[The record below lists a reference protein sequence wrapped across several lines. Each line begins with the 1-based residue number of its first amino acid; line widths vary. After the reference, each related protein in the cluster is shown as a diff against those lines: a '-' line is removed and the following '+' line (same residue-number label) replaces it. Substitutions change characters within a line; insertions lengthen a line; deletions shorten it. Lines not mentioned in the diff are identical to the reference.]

1 MRSSTTFAGVFL
13 STLILAAGLA
23 RADGYSRGYVGPA
36 CCAPNWI
43 IESNNQISVQY
54 QAIHFDYA
62 ETQSGVLLDTEKG
75 WVPGVGV
82 SVTVMQNWFVDNLY
96 LNGRF
101 SWYRGNTDYVGSL
114 IGGVFGSVK
123 QQDGAVVRDF
133 DFRVGK
139 GFAVHRDFMV
149 TPFFGIGSHDWDRKV
164 NNGED
169 YTNGYYG
176 AGLLLQWSP
185 FSRLVV
191 SGDGLI
197 GKTFDANVFVHAIPG
212 FVPDTS
218 LDLGDSRL
226 YKLGLS
232 ADYAF
237 TRSIHG
243 NVGVEWTNFRYGQS
257 PVVNGILEPD
267 SKTDNVTFKVGLG
280 YAWGGRDE
288 PRVPLK

>member
-1 MRSSTTFAGVFL
+1 MRSAALLRGICFSGLV
-13 STLILAAGLA
+13 LASGLA
-23 RADGYSRGYVGPA
+23 QADGYNRGFAGPP
-36 CCAPNWI
+36 PNWI
-43 IESNNQISVQY
+43 VESNNQISVQY
-54 QAIHFDYA
+54 QSIHFDYA
-62 ETQSGVLLDTEKG
+62 ETQAGVLLDTEKG

-82 SVTVMQNWFVDNLY
+82 SVTVMQNWMIDNLY
-96 LNGRF
+96 FNGSF
-101 SWYRGNTDYVGSL
+101 AWYRGHTDYVGSL
-114 IGGVFGSVK
+114 IGGVFGSVR
-123 QQDGAVVRDF
+123 QENGAIVRDF
-133 DFRVGK
+133 DFRLGK

-169 YTNGYYG
+169 YTHGYWG

-185 FSRLVV
+185 MSRLVV
-191 SGDGLI
+191 SADGLI
-197 GKTFDANVFVHAIPG
+197 GKTFDPNVFVHAIPG

-232 ADYAF
+232 ADYAI
-237 TRSIHG
+237 TRNIHANAG
-243 NVGVEWTNFRYGQS
+243 IEYTNFHYGQS

-267 SKTDNVTFKVGLG
+267 SKTENVTFKVGLG

-288 PRVPLK
+288 RVPLK